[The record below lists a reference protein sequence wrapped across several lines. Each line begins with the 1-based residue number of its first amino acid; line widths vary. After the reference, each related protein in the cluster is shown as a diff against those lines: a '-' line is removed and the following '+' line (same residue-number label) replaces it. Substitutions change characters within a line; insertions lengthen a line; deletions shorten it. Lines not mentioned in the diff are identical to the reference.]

1 MRQRR
6 IELSPRLILVDNE
19 PMPRLAPTVERLL
32 VGLVLAIAF
41 LFMAS
46 VFVPGSSRAQFVG
59 EEGEAASGAY
69 SAVAHE
75 GLLSLGELESPQYR
89 VKVFA
94 TTSGPRYNVFDSH
107 GVELGTLLTSE
118 EVAHWFGEDLP
129 LPKLRA
135 DTPQQLMHAEPL
147 QSDW

>member
-1 MRQRR
+1 MWRRR
-6 IELSPRLILVDNE
+6 IGLSAELFLVDNG

-32 VGLVLAIAF
+32 VGVVLVIAF

-46 VFVPGSSRAQFVG
+46 VFMPGSSRAQFEG
-59 EEGEAASGAY
+59 DEGEVDSRAY
-69 SAVAHE
+69 SSAALE
-75 GLLSLGELESPQYR
+75 GLLSLGELEHRQYR

-94 TTSGPRYNVFDSH
+94 TTGGPRYNVFDRD
-107 GVELGTLLTSE
+107 GVEVGTLLTSE
-118 EVAHWFGEDLP
+118 QVAQWFGEDLP

-147 QSDW
+147 QRDW

>member
-1 MRQRR
+1 M
-6 IELSPRLILVDNE
+6 VDNQ
-19 PMPRLAPTVERLL
+19 PMPRLASTVQRLIVAL
-32 VGLVLAIAF
+32 VMVIAF

-46 VFVPGSSRAQFVG
+46 VFVPGSSRAQFEG
-59 EEGEAASGAY
+59 DEGEADSRTN
-69 SAVAHE
+69 SAAALQ

-94 TTSGPRYNVFDSH
+94 TTSGPRYNVFDSD
-107 GVELGTLLTSE
+107 GVEVGTLLTSAE
-118 EVAHWFGEDLP
+118 MARWFGEDLP

-147 QSDW
+147 QGDW